1 MKKIILGILL
11 LFTSSVVANTLSE
24 IRQSGSVRV
33 GVFEAQP
40 PFSKFEDGKFQGF
53 EVTLAEALSKDIYW
67 WQGGQGRIRT
77 RKG

>member
-53 EVTLAEALSKDIYW
+53 EVTLAEGTIKRYIRWQSG
-67 WQGGQGRIRT
+67 QGGIRA

>member
-24 IRQSGSVRV
+24 IRQSGTIRV

-53 EVTLAEALSKDIYW
+53 GLL
-67 WQGGQGRIRT
+67 
-77 RKG
+77 